1 MTDVVR
7 TLRWLGVGA
16 VLLFGV
22 LPAVM
27 LSLLVAGGHTPRS
40 VGLLLVPGIA
50 LVVCALICA
59 ARGILSPDPEAS
71 AQLMRRG
78 MAFVA
83 GADLIMLGGNAL
95 IGMVTG

>member
-7 TLRWLGVGA
+7 TLRWCGA
-16 VLLFGV
+16 AAVVVFGV

-40 VGLLLVPGIA
+40 VGLLLIPGVG

-59 ARGILSPDPEAS
+59 VRGITTADPDAG

-95 IGMVTG
+95 IRMATS